1 MATSK
6 TRSTSTKR
14 STAKRSTAK
23 RATPKRATS
32 RAASTPAAGEFLCPE
47 CGRSFARAAALGAHR
62 SRAHG
67 VAGQSAQAT
76 KRRSRNGTTAT
87 AGAKRSRRS
96 PAAARNGVDRDA
108 LLKTLFP
115 DGMPARED
123 VMRAASGWLDE
134 AERLS
139 QQR

>member
-6 TRSTSTKR
+6 RQQAATKR
-14 STAKRSTAK
+14 PTSKRSAAQTVTAS
-23 RATPKRATS
+23 A
-32 RAASTPAAGEFLCPE
+32 EFVCPE

-76 KRRSRNGTTAT
+76 KRRSRSGQKVTT
-87 AGAKRSRRS
+87 GAKRSGSS
-96 PAAARNGVDRDA
+96 PAAARGGINRDA

-123 VMRAASGWLDE
+123 VLRAA
-134 AERLS
+134 
-139 QQR
+139 